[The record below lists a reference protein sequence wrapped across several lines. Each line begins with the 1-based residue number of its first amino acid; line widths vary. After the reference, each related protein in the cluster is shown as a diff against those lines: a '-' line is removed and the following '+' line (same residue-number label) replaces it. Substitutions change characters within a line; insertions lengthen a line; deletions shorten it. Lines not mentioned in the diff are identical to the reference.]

1 MLQKDYYAAV
11 DDYNHGILSGIVKI
25 ASKMGISTIQSYQGA
40 KIFEA
45 IGLKEEFINRY
56 FTDTVSRVG
65 GIGIEEIAQD
75 YLARHSQAFDPLGL
89 EVDLT
94 LDNTNPEAVARNICT
109 IHVRSICFNSLQDLA
124 IMKCLSSTQI
134 W

>member
-11 DDYNHGILSGIVKI
+11 DDYNHAVLSGIVKV

-45 IGLKEEFINRY
+45 IGLKEAFIDKY
-56 FTDTVSRVG
+56 FTDTVSRIG

-75 YLARHSQAFDPLGL
+75 YVARHSQAFDPLGL

-94 LDNTNPEAVARNICT
+94 LN
-109 IHVRSICFNSLQDLA
+109 SIGQHKSKSGGEDVYKRQD
-124 IMKCLSSTQI
+124 
-134 W
+134 